1 MYLVCLSGLFAC
13 KPADVPIEEKKT
25 SASEPIEKN
34 SLNEECRTIEKKFKD
49 LNGVRSVDDL
59 LNLNELIKSCL
70 PKASLE
76 QRYQWLDL
84 APKAYEAYFDTLP
97 ASLLYVLQQRAS
109 QSSEV
114 SSSEVQ
120 QEAIR
125 SDQKYFIENMKK
137 MYIDDYYLGEGE
149 FTITLHPQYFIDVFR
164 PYLNREDQL
173 YFDRIRQEYIG
184 VSPDSEGGIFDSFNQ
199 VVEYLLFWEKFNR
212 DYPKSRFEKE
222 IEQEITHYRLILL
235 RGNVGLGSPFE
246 ENLNSEDSAN
256 IQTALEKATYS
267 SEPLTK
273 ALAFLALN
281 IRSEPNKERKDKQIK
296 QLEEILNKL

>member
-1 MYLVCLSGLFAC
+1 MYLVCLGGLFAC
-13 KPADVPIEEKKT
+13 KPSDVPIEEKKI

-59 LNLNELIKSCL
+59 LKLNELIKYCL
-70 PKASLE
+70 PRVSSE

-84 APKAYEAYFDTLP
+84 APKAYEDYFDTLP
-97 ASLLYVLQQRAS
+97 ASLLYILQQRAS
-109 QSSEV
+109 QSSDV

-137 MYIDDYYLGEGE
+137 MYIDDYHLGEGE

-199 VVEYLLFWEKFNR
+199 VVDYLLFWEKFKQ
-212 DYPKSRFEKE
+212 DYPKSHFKKE
-222 IEQEITHYRLILL
+222 IEQKISDYRLTLF
-235 RGNVGLGSPFE
+235 RGNYALGSPFE

-256 IQTALEKATYS
+256 IQTAFEKATYS
-267 SEPLTK
+267 SEPVTK
-273 ALAFLALN
+273 ALAFLAINTL
-281 IRSEPNKERKDKQIK
+281 SEQNKERKEKQIK
-296 QLEEILNKL
+296 QLEEVLNKL